1 MTRGRTKMA
10 RLKDKIAVVTGGSTG
25 IGLATAQ
32 RFVQEGAHVFIAGR
46 REAELAKAA
55 KLIGRN
61 VATVQCDVAKLDDLD
76 RLFGRVKE
84 EKGRV
89 DVLFANSGV
98 MELQSIDEIT
108 PEHFDKIFSVNVR
121 GLLFTVQKALPLMG
135 RGGSI
140 ILNASIGSIKAF
152 PGYSVYGASKAA
164 VRSFAR
170 TWMLELKDRGI
181 RVNAISP
188 GPIDTPIF
196 DAAAK
201 EKSEEMKAGFAA
213 AIPIGRMGRPEELAA
228 AVLFLASEESSFVTG
243 IELFVDGGTAQ
254 I

>member
-1 MTRGRTKMA
+1 MA
-10 RLKDKIAVVTGGSTG
+10 RLEDQIAVVTGGSTG
-25 IGLATAQ
+25 IGLATA
-32 RFVQEGAHVFIAGR
+32 RCFVEEGAHVFIVGR

-55 KLIGRN
+55 EQIGRN

-76 RLFGRVKE
+76 RLFGRVRD

-89 DVLFANSGV
+89 DILFANSGI
-98 MELQSIDEIT
+98 MELRPIGEIT
-108 PEHFDKIFSVNVR
+108 PEHFDRTFAVNVR
-121 GLLFTVQKALPLMG
+121 GLLFTVQKALPLIG

-140 ILNASIGSIKAF
+140 ILNASIGSIKAW
-152 PGYSVYGASKAA
+152 PGYSVYSASKAA
-164 VRSFAR
+164 VRSFAG
-170 TWMLELKDRGI
+170 TWMLKLKDRGI

-213 AIPIGRMGRPEELAA
+213 AIPIGRMGRVEELAA
-228 AVLFLASEESSFVTG
+228 AVLFLASEESSFITG

>member
-1 MTRGRTKMA
+1 MA
-10 RLKDKIAVVTGGSTG
+10 RLQDKIAVVTGGSTG
-25 IGLATAQ
+25 IGLATAR
-32 RFVQEGAHVFIAGR
+32 RFVEEGAHVFIAGR
-46 REAELAKAA
+46 REAELAKAVEQ
-55 KLIGRN
+55 IGRN
-61 VATVQCDVAKLDDLD
+61 VAAIQCDVAELDDLD
-76 RLFGRVKE
+76 RLFGKVRD

-89 DVLFANSGV
+89 DILFANSGV
-98 MELQSIDEIT
+98 MEFQSIGEIT
-108 PEHFDKIFSVNVR
+108 PEHFDRTFAVNVR
-121 GLLFTVQKALPLMG
+121 GLLFTVQKALPLIG

-140 ILNASIGSIKAF
+140 ILNASIGSIKAW
-152 PGYSVYGASKAA
+152 PGYSVYSASKAA

-170 TWMLELKDRGI
+170 TWMLELNDRGI

-213 AIPIGRMGRPEELAA
+213 AIPIGRMGRAEELAA

>member
-1 MTRGRTKMA
+1 MS
-10 RLKDKIAVVTGGSTG
+10 RLQDKIAVVTGGGTG
-25 IGLATAQ
+25 IGLATAR
-32 RFVQEGAHVFIAGR
+32 RFVEEGAYVFIAGR
-46 REAELAKAA
+46 RQAELAKAA
-55 KLIGRN
+55 EQIGRN
-61 VATVQCDVAKLDDLD
+61 VAAVQCDVARLDDLD
-76 RLFGRVKE
+76 RLFGRVKG

-89 DVLFANSGV
+89 DILFANSGM
-98 MELQSIDEIT
+98 MEYQSLGEIT
-108 PEHFDKIFSVNVR
+108 PEHFDRTFAVNVR
-121 GLLFTVQKALPLMG
+121 GLLFTVQKALPLIG

-140 ILNASIGSIKAF
+140 ILNASIGSIKAW

-170 TWMLELKDRGI
+170 TWMLELNDRGI

-213 AIPIGRMGRPEELAA
+213 AIPIGRMGRADELAA

>member
-1 MTRGRTKMA
+1 MS
-10 RLKDKIAVVTGGSTG
+10 RLQDKIAVVTGGSTG
-25 IGLATAQ
+25 IGLATAR
-32 RFVQEGAHVFIAGR
+32 RFVEEGAHVFIAGR
-46 REAELAKAA
+46 REAELAKAVEQ
-55 KLIGRN
+55 IGRN
-61 VATVQCDVAKLDDLD
+61 VAAIQCDVAKLDDLD
-76 RLFGRVKE
+76 RLFGKIRD

-89 DVLFANSGV
+89 DILFANSGV
-98 MELQSIDEIT
+98 MEFQSIGEIT
-108 PEHFDKIFSVNVR
+108 PEHFDRTFAVNVR
-121 GLLFTVQKALPLMG
+121 GLLFTVQKALPLIG

-140 ILNASIGSIKAF
+140 ILNASIGSIKAW
-152 PGYSVYGASKAA
+152 PGYSVYSASKAA

-188 GPIDTPIF
+188 GPIDTPLFETAPKAERDQI
-196 DAAAK
+196 
-201 EKSEEMKAGFAA
+201 KAGFAA
-213 AIPIGRMGRPEELAA
+213 TVPLGRMGRAEELAA

>member
-1 MTRGRTKMA
+1 
-10 RLKDKIAVVTGGSTG
+10 
-25 IGLATAQ
+25 
-32 RFVQEGAHVFIAGR
+32 
-46 REAELAKAA
+46 
-55 KLIGRN
+55 
-61 VATVQCDVAKLDDLD
+61 VAKLDHLD
-76 RLFGRVKE
+76 RLFGRVRE
-84 EKGRV
+84 EKGRI
-89 DVLFANSGV
+89 DILFANSGI

-108 PEHFDKIFSVNVR
+108 PEHFDRTFAVNVR

-140 ILNASIGSIKAF
+140 VLNASIGSIKAW
-152 PGYSVYGASKAA
+152 PGYSVYSASKAA

-181 RVNAISP
+181 RVNAVSP
-188 GPIDTPIF
+188 GPIDTPLF
-196 DAAAK
+196 DATAK

-213 AIPIGRMGRPEELAA
+213 AIPIGRMGRAEELAS

>member
-1 MTRGRTKMA
+1 MA
-10 RLKDKIAVVTGGSTG
+10 RLQDKIAVVTGGSTG
-25 IGLATAQ
+25 IGLATAR
-32 RFVQEGAHVFIAGR
+32 RFVEEGAHVFIAGR
-46 REAELAKAA
+46 REAELAKAVEQ
-55 KLIGRN
+55 IGRN
-61 VATVQCDVAKLDDLD
+61 VAAIQCDVAELDDLD
-76 RLFGRVKE
+76 RLFGKVRD

-89 DVLFANSGV
+89 DILFANSGV
-98 MELQSIDEIT
+98 MEFQSIGEIT
-108 PEHFDKIFSVNVR
+108 PEHFDRTFAVNVR
-121 GLLFTVQKALPLMG
+121 GLLFTVQKALPLIG

-140 ILNASIGSIKAF
+140 ILNASIGSIKAW
-152 PGYSVYGASKAA
+152 PGYSVYSASKAA

-213 AIPIGRMGRPEELAA
+213 AIPIGRMGRAEELAA

>member
-1 MTRGRTKMA
+1 MA
-10 RLKDKIAVVTGGSTG
+10 RLQDKIAVVTGGSTG
-25 IGLATAQ
+25 IGLATAR
-32 RFVQEGAHVFIAGR
+32 RFVEEGAHVFIAGR
-46 REAELAKAA
+46 REAELAKAVEQ
-55 KLIGRN
+55 IGRN
-61 VATVQCDVAKLDDLD
+61 VAAIQCDVAELDDLD
-76 RLFGRVKE
+76 RLFGKVRD

-89 DVLFANSGV
+89 DILFANSGV
-98 MELQSIDEIT
+98 MEFQSIGEIT
-108 PEHFDKIFSVNVR
+108 PEHFDRTFAVNVR
-121 GLLFTVQKALPLMG
+121 GLLFTVQKALPLIG

-140 ILNASIGSIKAF
+140 ILNASIGSIKAW
-152 PGYSVYGASKAA
+152 PGYSVYSASKAA

-213 AIPIGRMGRPEELAA
+213 ATPIGRMGRAEELAA

>member
-1 MTRGRTKMA
+1 MA
-10 RLKDKIAVVTGGSTG
+10 RLQDKIAVVTGGSTG
-25 IGLATAQ
+25 IGLAPAR
-32 RFVQEGAHVFIAGR
+32 RFVEEGAHVFIAGR
-46 REAELAKAA
+46 REAELAKAVEQ
-55 KLIGRN
+55 IGRN
-61 VATVQCDVAKLDDLD
+61 VAAIQCDVAELDDLD
-76 RLFGRVKE
+76 RLFGKVRD

-89 DVLFANSGV
+89 DILFANSGV
-98 MELQSIDEIT
+98 MEFQSIGEIT
-108 PEHFDKIFSVNVR
+108 PEHFDRTFAVNVR
-121 GLLFTVQKALPLMG
+121 GLLFTVQKALPLIG

-140 ILNASIGSIKAF
+140 ILNASIGSIKAW
-152 PGYSVYGASKAA
+152 PGYSVYSASKAA

-213 AIPIGRMGRPEELAA
+213 AIPIGRMGRAEELAA

>member
-1 MTRGRTKMA
+1 MS
-10 RLKDKIAVVTGGSTG
+10 RLQDRIAVVTGGSTG
-25 IGLATAQ
+25 IGLATAR
-32 RFVQEGAHVFIAGR
+32 RFVEEGAHVFIAGR

-55 KLIGRN
+55 EQIGRN

-76 RLFGRVKE
+76 RLFGRVRE

-89 DVLFANSGV
+89 DILFANSGI

-108 PEHFDKIFSVNVR
+108 PEHFDRTFAVNVR
-121 GLLFTVQKALPLMG
+121 GLLFTVQKALPLIG

-140 ILNASIGSIKAF
+140 ILNASIGSIKAW
-152 PGYSVYGASKAA
+152 PGYSVYSATKAA

-196 DAAAK
+196 DATAK

-213 AIPIGRMGRPEELAA
+213 TIPIGRMGRAEELAA
-228 AVLFLASEESSFVTG
+228 AVLFLASEESSFITG